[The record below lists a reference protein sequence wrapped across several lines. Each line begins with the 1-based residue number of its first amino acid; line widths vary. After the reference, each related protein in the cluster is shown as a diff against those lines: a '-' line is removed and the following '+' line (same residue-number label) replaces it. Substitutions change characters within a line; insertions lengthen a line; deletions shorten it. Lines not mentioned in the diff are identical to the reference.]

1 MKQRNDPAERAARL
15 YASLLRLYP
24 AEYRRAFGAQM
35 RQTFKDHYR
44 DLSAQGRG
52 VGMAFWFDVVGDA
65 ATSSAK
71 ERAVAMRTR
80 HLLPIVLL
88 VLVTMLIAGIIIFLT
103 PGISMKL
110 AVIVPLVAL
119 FVISFV
125 AKKSSHTGS
134 PSQGPAERVWIKQ
147 GLRCGTTFGV
157 LWVVFNLTSN
167 LAAYDSTLYHT
178 ARTIAAILF
187 TVGLPV
193 AFGLTGFVSG
203 RKSRAIKDGA
213 FAGLLTSAVSSTFA
227 VVSLI
232 VVMLLFWDTV
242 RANAF
247 QDPGMIGDWRRS
259 GDQTFDQFL
268 WDDNLGA
275 AFFMTLF
282 SLVFGALLGAL
293 GGALGASPP
302 KNGTGTGF
310 TVAPSGEQ
318 IG

>member
-1 MKQRNDPAERAARL
+1 MNERNDPVERAARL

-35 RQTFKDHYR
+35 RQTFKDQYR
-44 DLSAQGRG
+44 DLSAQGRN
-52 VGMAFWFDVVGDA
+52 VGMAFWFGVVGDA

-71 ERAVAMRTR
+71 EQIVTIRARR
-80 HLLPIVLL
+80 LLPLILL
-88 VLVTMLIAGIIIFLT
+88 VLVTMLLAGIIIFLT
-103 PGISMKL
+103 PGISVKL
-110 AVIVPLVAL
+110 AIIVPLVAL
-119 FVISFV
+119 CVISIV
-125 AKKSSHTGS
+125 VKKSSRMGS
-134 PSQGPAERVWIKQ
+134 PSPTERVWITQ
-147 GLRCGTTFGV
+147 GLRCGTIFGI
-157 LWVVFNLTSN
+157 LWVVFNLVSN
-167 LAAYDSTLYHT
+167 LAAYDSPLYNT
-178 ARTIAAILF
+178 SRTIAVILF
-187 TVGLPV
+187 TIGLPV

-203 RKSRAIKDGA
+203 RRSRAIKDGA
-213 FAGLLTSAVSSTFA
+213 FAALLTSAISSTFA
-227 VVSLI
+227 VISLI

-259 GDQTFDQFL
+259 GDQTFNQFL

-282 SLVFGALLGAL
+282 SLLFGALLGAL

-310 TVAPSGEQ
+310 AIAPSGEE

>member
-1 MKQRNDPAERAARL
+1 MNERHNPVERAARL
-15 YASLLRLYP
+15 YAFLLRLYP

-44 DLSAQGRG
+44 DLSGEGQNI
-52 VGMAFWFDVVGDA
+52 GMAFWLDVVGDA

-71 ERAVAMRTR
+71 EQIVTMRARR
-80 HLLPIVLL
+80 LLPIVLL
-88 VLVTMLIAGIIIFLT
+88 VIVAMLLAGIIIFLT
-103 PGISMKL
+103 PGISVKL

-119 FVISFV
+119 CVISAV
-125 AKKSSHTGS
+125 VKSSSRMGS
-134 PSQGPAERVWIKQ
+134 PSQGPAERIWIKY
-147 GLRCGTTFGV
+147 GLRCGTAFGI

-178 ARTIAAILF
+178 ARTIAVILF
-187 TVGLPV
+187 TIGLPV

-203 RKSRAIKDGA
+203 RKSHAIKDGA
-213 FAGLLTSAVSSTFA
+213 FAGLLTSVVSSTFA

-268 WDDNLGA
+268 WGDNLGG

-282 SLVFGALLGAL
+282 SLVFGALLGIL

-310 TVAPSGEQ
+310 TIAPSGEE